1 MISFLGTGATNSSLV
16 EFFQSVIGSLSIDT
30 ILFIFAGVMAVVIV
44 ASILRL
50 IWCYETRAMRQMKKI
65 NKYLKDNPKITES
78 NLVEF
83 HKRMRRLPRRFRDRW
98 QLFMLEREGSPSRY
112 LTVEYCV
119 KRPLYNSAFTTV
131 KKQVAYSTL
140 IVCVLSL
147 IASVAY
153 VSVASSDKL
162 LNVTYLFEIM
172 LVPLVCGLFGC
183 IFCMIL
189 HLRFTAI
196 NNALYDTFTSFIRNI
211 DKSTNAMPDYVDY
224 ELLFTPKEIN
234 AGIPVLREYLE
245 KRALEEQRLLEKAKQ
260 EEANHSPYNFADLGV
275 NGSQLIERAVTE
287 SEKFMLTKIQIQQ
300 EITDLEK
307 QLQKT
312 EANME
317 DIEREANRK
326 LQAIKENLER
336 LDKTM
341 AETTNRVEI
350 NYNRRQATEEM
361 NKKAKLEKDLE
372 NMLGK
377 EQVAIDALKVEIQK
391 RKEIIEENKEQVETS
406 LKSEYD
412 TFATKVYQELSD
424 KVTRDNSEQMRDL
437 EMVIARLKAKVQ
449 EYNKDIEKRDNLVE
463 ARNIEVENLRRELRK
478 AKNIIKAGSKKG
490 GKGKVEDVDTI
501 IKEPEHLEL
510 KDMEAKPA
518 DASVVEEFEVVSKEP
533 EPAKTDEFFEEVAAD
548 DFVEE
553 QFAEEPVQEFVGD
566 MPQDFVEIDM
576 NQYSDPMYQDQQF
589 EQMPQQE
596 FVSEQY
602 QPAQEEFVQ
611 VPVVEQFVEPQPVE
625 EFEEEIEEEEPV
637 KSRAA
642 HVKRGVAKV
651 GRPGRKIGI
660 KSKKDDDSDDEDEA
674 AKVKEAEEKAKAE
687 EEAKKKA
694 EQEAK
699 EAEEKRLEEERKAE
713 EARKLEEERKQ
724 AELEREK
731 ERQEQE
737 EARKKADEEMKKK
750 MDELSEELQKNKQ
763 ELQEMKENKRTEEKD
778 ELAALQE
785 QINAENE
792 RLKKQ
797 QEELRAQ
804 IDETL
809 KTMEKATNAT
819 KQERTQNI
827 KKIKDL
833 ISKLKEEAA
842 EAKERGASKTEI
854 NKINKS
860 AAELLRVIADYQANK
875 PIKAKDYE

>member
-1 MISFLGTGATNSSLV
+1 MISFLGADATNSSLV

-533 EPAKTDEFFEEVAAD
+533 EPVKTDEFFEEVAAD

-553 QFAEEPVQEFVGD
+553 QFEEEPVQEFVGD
-566 MPQDFVEIDM
+566 MPQDFVEVDM
-576 NQYSDPMYQDQQF
+576 NQYSDPMYQEQQF

-611 VPVVEQFVEPQPVE
+611 APVVEQFVEPQPVE

-694 EQEAK
+694 EQEEK

>member
-1 MISFLGTGATNSSLV
+1 MISFLGADATNSSLV

-553 QFAEEPVQEFVGD
+553 QFEEEPVQEFVGD
-566 MPQDFVEIDM
+566 MPQDFVEVDM

-611 VPVVEQFVEPQPVE
+611 APVVEQFVEPQPVE

-694 EQEAK
+694 EL